1 MGLVWGGIV
10 IGIVIV
16 ALAVGIPYFYT
27 HKRMREPRDLSDSRA
42 YLAAKRRWRWQRRVA
57 SAQPGQDPRGT
68 ESR

>member
-27 HKRMREPRDLSDSRA
+27 HKRMREPRDLSDSHA
-42 YLAAKRRWRWQRRVA
+42 YVAAKRRWRWQRRAA
-57 SAQPGQDPRGT
+57 SAQPRQAPRET